1 MYVPLFV
8 LVALSTEI
16 SYTVITGHRHV
27 RVITKGMIVMSD
39 SFTCPYCNSVMPLTS
54 DTLSSRFPSFCSD
67 NETYYSDNIHE
78 SSLHIN
84 FHKCPKCNNY
94 SISANGIGAKTSNI
108 NCMIQPKSLAKQFPE
123 YVPKAVR
130 NDYEEA
136 CAIVNLSP
144 KASATLSRRCLQGII
159 RDFFQISKKNLYDEI
174 DAIKPNIPAE
184 QWAVLDG
191 LRRIGNIGAH
201 MEKDI
206 NLIIDIEPDE
216 AQKLIK
222 LIELLIQQWYIE
234 RHNQQQLYA
243 DIIGID
249 NSKQNL
255 RKKIE

>member
-1 MYVPLFV
+1 
-8 LVALSTEI
+8 
-16 SYTVITGHRHV
+16 
-27 RVITKGMIVMSD
+27 MSD
-39 SFTCPYCNSVMPLTS
+39 SFTCPFCNHTIPVVDSTFTQTLVGFPVLTALGYRTEN
-54 DTLSSRFPSFCSD
+54 D
-67 NETYYSDNIHE
+67 YSIE
-78 SSLHIN
+78 IRMY
-84 FHKCPKCNNY
+84 KCPNCKKTASFADY
-94 SISANGIGAKTSNI
+94 VGSELPEKTIPIFPISN
-108 NCMIQPKSLAKQFPE
+108 AKQFPE
-123 YVPKAVR
+123 YIPTSIR

-144 KASATLSRRCLQGII
+144 KASATLSRRCLQGMI
-159 RDFFQISKKNLYDEI
+159 RDFFQIAKNNLYEEI
-174 DAIKPNIPAE
+174 DAIKPKIPTE

-249 NSKQNL
+249 DSKQNL
-255 RKKIE
+255 RKKTEQETTLFLLCMDHFPQADSH